1 MAANE
6 IDAALDQA
14 VAVLQG
20 KVQRPGPDDMEAPLR
35 VIEIWEQ
42 RLAASESP
50 ELVSIADNLAA
61 LRIQLLAGDADP
73 AAVGQLLLTLGEQV
87 RAVSK
92 SEVGAPVADKLSH
105 LGELLSYRG
114 NALSG
119 R

>member
-20 KVQRPGPDDMEAPLR
+20 GVQRPGPDDMEAPLR

-50 ELVSIADNLAA
+50 ELVAIADNLAA
-61 LRIQLLAGDADP
+61 LRIQLLAGDSDP
-73 AAVGQLLLTLGEQV
+73 TAVGQLLVSLGEQV
-87 RAVSK
+87 QAVSE
-92 SEVGAPVADKLSH
+92 SEVGAPVADKLSQ
-105 LGELLSYRG
+105 LSVLLSDRG
-114 NALSG
+114 NRLTG

>member
-20 KVQRPGPDDMEAPLR
+20 GFQRPDMEAPLR
-35 VIEIWEQ
+35 VIETWEQ

-50 ELVSIADNLAA
+50 ELVPIADTLAA
-61 LRIQLLAGDADP
+61 LRIQLLAGGSDP
-73 AAVGQLLLTLGEQV
+73 AAVGQLLVSLGEQV
-87 RAVSK
+87 RAVSE
-92 SEVGAPVADKLSH
+92 SEVGAPVAEKLSQ
-105 LGELLSYRG
+105 LSVLLSDRG
-114 NALSG
+114 SALMG

>member
-1 MAANE
+1 MTANE
-6 IDAALDQA
+6 TDAALDQA

-20 KVQRPGPDDMEAPLR
+20 GVERPGMEGALR

-50 ELVSIADNLAA
+50 ELLSVADNLAA

-73 AAVGQLLLTLGEQV
+73 AAVGRLLVTLGEQV
-87 RAVSK
+87 GSVAESD
-92 SEVGAPVADKLSH
+92 VGAPVGDRLSQ
-105 LGELLSYRG
+105 LSNLLRDQG
-114 NALSG
+114 NALAN

>member
-6 IDAALDQA
+6 IETALDQA

-20 KVQRPGPDDMEAPLR
+20 GVERPGMERALR
-35 VIEIWEQ
+35 VIETWEQ

-50 ELVSIADNLAA
+50 ELLPVADNLAA

-73 AAVGQLLLTLGEQV
+73 AALGRLLITLGEQV
-87 RAVSK
+87 RSVAGSD
-92 SEVGAPVADKLSH
+92 VGAAAADRLLQLSA
-105 LGELLSYRG
+105 LLTDGG
-114 NALSG
+114 NTLAN

>member
-6 IDAALDQA
+6 IDAALEEA

-20 KVQRPGPDDMEAPLR
+20 GMEHPDIEASLR
-35 VIEIWEQ
+35 VIETWEQ

-50 ELVSIADNLAA
+50 ELVPIADNLAA
-61 LRIQLLAGDADP
+61 LRIQLLAGDSDP
-73 AAVGQLLLTLGEQV
+73 AAVGQLLVTLGEQV
-87 RAVSK
+87 RAISE
-92 SEVGAPVADKLSH
+92 SEVGAPVADRLSQ
-105 LGELLSYRG
+105 LGELLSDRG